1 MKTSFTRSRESV
13 VQILPIEASIV
24 GMRPLCTIAALFVA
38 SARATSTRMS
48 ASATAWRAK
57 ASSRSSGRSSLMCPT
72 MSSTVF
78 SSGR

>member
-1 MKTSFTRSRESV
+1 MKASFTRSRESV
-13 VQILPIEASIV
+13 VQTLPMEASIV
-24 GMRPLCTIAALFVA
+24 GMMSLCTIAALFVA

-57 ASSRSSGRSSLMCPT
+57 ASFWSSGRASLMCAT